1 VPAPAERDLSM
12 DFDLGGISL
21 DLNTPAPAAA
31 PQSVSGVA
39 ESLDLPDIGD
49 GSADPFERKL
59 ELAEEFRQIGD
70 LDGARDLLNEV
81 IEQTGGAIQ
90 AKARSMLD
98 RLA

>member
-1 VPAPAERDLSM
+1 MRDGQDVRSGGGGRSGA
-12 DFDLGGISL
+12 DLRGL
-21 DLNTPAPAAA
+21 
-31 PQSVSGVA
+31 
-39 ESLDLPDIGD
+39 IGD

-98 RLA
+98 RLS

>member
-1 VPAPAERDLSM
+1 M

-21 DLNTPAPAAA
+21 DLNPPPAAEAA
-31 PQSVSGVA
+31 PQSVSGAV
-39 ESLDLPDIGD
+39 ESLEMPDLGGD

-81 IEQTGGAIQ
+81 IEQTSGAIQ